1 MAEAKNQRL
10 ASLPEQNPVLE
21 AAAGTTKLKRE
32 MEMGVTVR
40 KGEAPVLHKYIR
52 EDK

>member
-1 MAEAKNQRL
+1 
-10 ASLPEQNPVLE
+10 VLE
-21 AAAGTTKLKRE
+21 AAAGKTKLKRT

-40 KGEAPVLHKYIR
+40 KGEAPVIFEYIR